1 MGLGGSERSR
11 SLSPATQHSQY
22 ILETGLTPGHLAP
35 NFRAAGPPGTLPLPW
50 AEELAEMRS
59 SPHFH
64 LVCPCPQL
72 MPLLKLQHAHISIY
86 QELFIMWN
94 SEVGQ
99 SQPRGLGGHRGPP
112 TPPIVTL

>member
-1 MGLGGSERSR
+1 M
-11 SLSPATQHSQY
+11 Q
-22 ILETGLTPGHLAP
+22 
-35 NFRAAGPPGTLPLPW
+35 
-50 AEELAEMRS
+50 S

-64 LVCPCPQL
+64 LICPCPQL

-99 SQPRGLGGHRGPP
+99 SRSRGRGHRGPP

>member
-1 MGLGGSERSR
+1 MGLDGSERLR
-11 SLSPATQHSQY
+11 SPSSVTQHSQH

-35 NFRAAGPPGTLPLPW
+35 NLWAAHPPGTPPLPW
-50 AEELAEMRS
+50 VEELAERRS
-59 SPHFH
+59 SPHLH

-99 SQPRGLGGHRGPP
+99 SQPRGLGRHRGPP
-112 TPPIVTL
+112 TPPVVTP